1 MLESGRD
8 VARAGGA
15 GARRGREARRC
26 GAGDGV
32 AWCPAVS
39 HAIPSEYLAS
49 SYRFVYLSHSCLG
62 IACDFGVVMV
72 WERVGWGCD
81 AGVWWG
87 AWRGRV
93 MGHMA
98 RGVARGMWRWG
109 EVRGRADDRV
119 KGFLCST

>member
-1 MLESGRD
+1 MQLWGGLVLESGRD

-49 SYRFVYLSHSCLG
+49 SYRFVYLSHSCSG

-93 MGHMA
+93 MGRMA

-109 EVRGRADDRV
+109 EV
-119 KGFLCST
+119 

>member
-72 WERVGWGCD
+72 WECVGWGCD
-81 AGVWWG
+81 AGVRWG

-93 MGHMA
+93 VRAG
-98 RGVARGMWRWG
+98 GVGM
-109 EVRGRADDRV
+109 
-119 KGFLCST
+119 

>member
-62 IACDFGVVMV
+62 IACDFGGGDGVGACGVRGAGGWSGHVMGRVV
-72 WERVGWGCD
+72 WGCG
-81 AGVWWG
+81 AGHV
-87 AWRGRV
+87 AVGRSS
-93 MGHMA
+93 
-98 RGVARGMWRWG
+98 
-109 EVRGRADDRV
+109 RADDRG
-119 KGFLCST
+119 KGIPCGT

>member
-1 MLESGRD
+1 MRLWGGLVLESGRD

-62 IACDFGVVMV
+62 IACDFGGGDG
-72 WERVGWGCD
+72 VGAC
-81 AGVWWG
+81 GV
-87 AWRGRV
+87 
-93 MGHMA
+93 
-98 RGVARGMWRWG
+98 GV
-109 EVRGRADDRV
+109 
-119 KGFLCST
+119 

>member
-62 IACDFGVVMV
+62 IACDFGGGDG
-72 WERVGWGCD
+72 VGACAVGCVAR

-93 MGHMA
+93 MG
-98 RGVARGMWRWG
+98 RVARGCGAGHVAVGRSSRA
-109 EVRGRADDRV
+109 RG
-119 KGFLCST
+119 